1 MSITKQ
7 QLSEILTIYN
17 RLVVLKR
24 TARERIQEKC
34 AWSKP
39 TFNRMIKWPT
49 KMSEAQYNACI
60 EVLQACKETE
70 ESLTTEI
77 AKA

>member
-17 RLVVLKR
+17 GLVALKR
-24 TARERIQEKC
+24 VARERIQEKC

-49 KMSEAQYNACI
+49 KMSEAQYNACLQ
-60 EVLQACKETE
+60 VLQAAKDMEFAYTNK
-70 ESLTTEI
+70 I
-77 AKA
+77 AEA